1 MGNDQ
6 PRANT
11 VCTRSLGETGVEE
24 NTLTRRGGIAVDV
37 HIVHVNRLVEL
48 KDDGVDAAV
57 NRLSARK
64 NTTHKPSSFLQ
75 YR

>member
-6 PRANT
+6 LRANT
-11 VCTRSLGETGVEE
+11 VCTRSLGETEVLE
-24 NTLTRRGGIAVDV
+24 NTLTRRGRITVDV

-64 NTTHKPSSFLQ
+64 NTTHKLSSFLQ